1 MRQPGVT
8 FRIPWQRSNKTPL
21 KLECIQTSVTREIPK
36 PSIQIQARLFTIH
49 FFRVL
54 LIGNFPFFNPCCCRC
69 CILYRLYNL
78 SPHFRYLKEGRRGP
92 GYGRVF
98 PLPPTPPSLPTNPNL
113 KTQCARVTSVP
124 QVVNARVTLSAPAGF
139 SPVCVC
145 LCLLLCLFVCVCP
158 WV

>member
-1 MRQPGVT
+1 MYT
-8 FRIPWQRSNKTPL
+8 DFRDSRNTKTVYTDSSAFVYHP
-21 KLECIQTSVTREIPK
+21 
-36 PSIQIQARLFTIH
+36 

-54 LIGNFPFFNPCCCRC
+54 LIGNFPFFKPCCCRC

-139 SPVCVC
+139 SSVCVC
-145 LCLLLCLFVCVCP
+145 LCLLLCLFIYVSMSVNCGVICG
-158 WV
+158 WVVYVSL

>member
-54 LIGNFPFFNPCCCRC
+54 LIGNFPSFNPCCCRC

-139 SPVCVC
+139 SSVCVC
-145 LCLLLCLFVCVCP
+145 LCLLLCLFVCVCQ